1 MIILGTS
8 KDRMTTFEEKCFE
21 VACKFSTSF
30 LQKEDTENQTI
41 TNDNQNDESLIELP
55 PFLRD
60 IFDWLLDHHEVESS
74 GARLKGSNTWF
85 TLETDWG
92 LLILFNTLII
102 IK

>member
-74 GARLKGSNTWF
+74 GARLKGTYMVYIGYR
-85 TLETDWG
+85 LG
-92 LLILFNTLII
+92 II
-102 IK
+102 VFI